1 MQLGVPAPDRADPTE
16 PHRETADRL
25 PFQVVVELAMK
36 VLVQARTIC
45 ALVRQRDRLF
55 GAKSRN
61 RLHRRG
67 GASAAEE
74 GAPLQIQPRTVEN
87 KTRDTAQPGAHPQ
100 TVKP

>member
-1 MQLGVPAPDRADPTE
+1 MPAPDRADPTE

-36 VLVQARTIC
+36 VLVQARAVC

-61 RLHRRG
+61 RFHRRG

-74 GAPLQIQPRTVEN
+74 GATLQIQPRTVED
-87 KTRDTAQPGAHPQ
+87 KTRDTAQPVAHPQ
-100 TVKP
+100 TVEP